1 MGRHKT
7 HEACTFDG
15 CGRPHRSKGL
25 CKTHYAQQARGQ
37 DLTPIKDREAPPETC
52 TFPGCARPHV
62 GRGYCMTH
70 YQQQRRGRDL
80 KPIGPYVRRV
90 VDLNESSVA
99 AS

>member
-1 MGRHKT
+1 
-7 HEACTFDG
+7 
-15 CGRPHRSKGL
+15 
-25 CKTHYAQQARGQ
+25 
-37 DLTPIKDREAPPETC
+37 
-52 TFPGCARPHV
+52 
-62 GRGYCMTH
+62 MTH